1 MKQKNRLQLFLQ
13 QVHIYNNEENTKEG
27 DKMTH
32 ADKAVE
38 LFKEG
43 CNCAQAVFLAFNDIM
58 GYEQK
63 TALKISSSFGGGFGR
78 MREVCGA
85 VSGMC
90 MVLGT
95 IYGYDDIESQQLKKE
110 HYARIQKCMKE
121 FREVN
126 GTYICRELIGEEGKD
141 TKANPTE
148 RTNDFYK
155 RRPCSELV
163 RIAAEITDKYIK
175 ENPID
180 DM

>member
-1 MKQKNRLQLFLQ
+1 
-13 QVHIYNNEENTKEG
+13 
-27 DKMTH
+27 MTH
-32 ADKAVE
+32 QEKAVE
-38 LFKEG
+38 LFKSG

-58 GYEQK
+58 KLDEAR
-63 TALKISSSFGGGFGR
+63 ALKLSSSFGGGFGR

-95 IYGYDDIESQQLKKE
+95 IYGYDDVESQKLKME

-121 FREVN
+121 FEEVN

-141 TKANPTE
+141 TGSNPTE
-148 RTNDFYK
+148 RTKDFYK

-163 RIAAEITDKYIK
+163 RIAAEITENYIK
-175 ENPID
+175 ENSIENA
-180 DM
+180 

>member
-1 MKQKNRLQLFLQ
+1 
-13 QVHIYNNEENTKEG
+13 
-27 DKMTH
+27 MTY
-32 ADKAVE
+32 ADKAVK
-38 LFKEG
+38 LFEEG

-58 GYEQK
+58 NLDEK
-63 TALKISSSFGGGFGR
+63 TALKLSSSFGGGFGR

-95 IYGYDDIESQQLKKE
+95 LYGYDDIESAVLKKD

-121 FREVN
+121 FQQTN

-141 TKANPTE
+141 TQATPTE
-148 RTNDFYK
+148 RNNAFYK

-163 RIAAEITDKYIK
+163 RIAAEITDNYIK
-175 ENPID
+175 ENPVC